1 MSQGDDHPLRTK
13 VSEKSFEG
21 GIGRVRYILA
31 MSFMR
36 PVHRHVHPQPKTPNM
51 RPNAIRPLKLV
62 AATPHKTNTMM
73 QDENIE
79 ANAKNHESVLS
90 ER

>member
-1 MSQGDDHPLRTK
+1 MVILCKPRLAKKKFKR
-13 VSEKSFEG
+13 
-21 GIGRVRYILA
+21 GIGRAKHILA

-51 RPNAIRPLKLV
+51 RPNAMRPLKLV